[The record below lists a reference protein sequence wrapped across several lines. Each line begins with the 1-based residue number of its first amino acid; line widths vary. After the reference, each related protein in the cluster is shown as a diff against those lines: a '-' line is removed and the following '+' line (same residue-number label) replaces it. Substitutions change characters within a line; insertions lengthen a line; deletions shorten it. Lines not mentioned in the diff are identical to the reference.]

1 MESAEGVAVVADLS
15 AALHNCA
22 PVLRCG
28 VEQAFD
34 VESME
39 MVSLCG
45 NLAEGPVRQLVLV
58 FEGGNVQAFETDFL
72 VNQSAAIVNCLIHN
86 IG

>member
-1 MESAEGVAVVADLS
+1 MESVEGVTVVADLS

-28 VEQAFD
+28 LQVFD
-34 VESME
+34 LESVE

-45 NLAEGPVRQLVLV
+45 NLAEGPVCQLVLV
-58 FEGGNVQAFETDFL
+58 IEEGNVQTLETCFL
-72 VNQSAAIVNCLIHN
+72 VNQSAAIVNRLIHN